1 MRNIDYNKC
10 GKYLSYMFWMLI
22 PNIIAGLLTNQNL
35 GGKSQALFIIGTAIH
50 IVCLIAYAFFLWQLQ
65 TEEELYRTAA
75 IIYLAGA
82 VWSLID
88 GLILKPQNIALS
100 ILFGLIGMAISFAQI
115 GFLYDAHSVITEDI
129 DPELSEKWMVLRKR
143 YFIAMGLVA
152 ASVVLLFIPILAAIC
167 AIVGGIALIVMGILE
182 LVYLYRSAQACKKA
196 AGVL

>member
-1 MRNIDYNKC
+1 
-10 GKYLSYMFWMLI
+10 
-22 PNIIAGLLTNQNL
+22 
-35 GGKSQALFIIGTAIH
+35 
-50 IVCLIAYAFFLWQLQ
+50 
-65 TEEELYRTAA
+65 
-75 IIYLAGA
+75 
-82 VWSLID
+82 
-88 GLILKPQNIALS
+88 
-100 ILFGLIGMAISFAQI
+100 MAISFAQI